1 MYWNGSD
8 YWVQCHNITIF
19 VNGKLANCSSF
30 SEDLCSQTTFANI
43 VSINSS
49 SPTYVNYTVK
59 VTRSL
64 KSPFWVIFSIAGGII
79 LLVFILFVHVV
90 LSLFWLKS
98 KTLLFCKCL
107 KLNLDLYLFRKK
119 KV

>member
-30 SEDLCSQTTFANI
+30 SEDLCSNEIQTTFANI

-49 SPTYVNYTVK
+49 SPTYTNVNYTVK
-59 VTRSL
+59 S
-64 KSPFWVIFSIAGGII
+64 SFWVILSVAGGVA
-79 LLVFILFVHVV
+79 LLVFILIVHVV
-90 LSLFWLKS
+90 LSLFLLKS
-98 KTLLFCKCL
+98 KNLLFCKCL
-107 KLNLDLYLFRKK
+107 KLNLNLYLFRKK